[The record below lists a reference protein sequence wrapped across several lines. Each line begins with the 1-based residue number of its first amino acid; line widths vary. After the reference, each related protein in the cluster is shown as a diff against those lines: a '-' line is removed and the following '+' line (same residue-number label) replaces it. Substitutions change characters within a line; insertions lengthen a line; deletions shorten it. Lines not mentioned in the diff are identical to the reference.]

1 MKHKTLYRDTRNGK
15 LAGVCAGLAEY
26 FTIEVWVIRLIV
38 VSAFL
43 FTAGFLVML
52 LYIAATLILDKMP
65 EQREQQ
71 QSNYKSHNV
80 KQKTWQPGLSAQ
92 QMLNNIDTE
101 LDLVNSNIERMETYV
116 TSASF
121 SIDKQFKDL

>member
-121 SIDKQFKDL
+121 SIDKQVKDL

>member
-1 MKHKTLYRDTRNGK
+1 MKHKTLYRDPHNGK

-26 FTIEVWVIRLIV
+26 FTIEVWVIRLLV

-52 LYIAATLILDKMP
+52 LYIAAALILDKMP

-80 KQKTWQPGLSAQ
+80 KQKAWQPGLSAQ
-92 QMLNNIDTE
+92 QMLNNIDSE
-101 LDLVNSNIERMETYV
+101 LDQVNSNIERMEAYV